1 MNIEQRIFAYGCSY
15 NAAKILRSGCS
26 RLEGRKSI
34 EYSKRTENSFESDI
48 RVENEE
54 QEQFLKFVAKGT
66 PPNRLFLSECRERNV
81 QKNVPG
87 RLDIPCLGLV

>member
-1 MNIEQRIFAYGCSY
+1 MDVPIM
-15 NAAKILRSGCS
+15 LRKYSEEWLFEVGG
-26 RLEGRKSI
+26 EK
-34 EYSKRTENSFESDI
+34 EYRVFERTENSFESDI

-87 RLDIPCLGLV
+87 AGLDIPCLGLV